1 MSGQMGDIL
10 RQLAREYIVETA
22 EFIEQMAK
30 KLEFGEVDLEEI
42 QKVAHKLKGS
52 GATYGFDKISEIAA
66 KVEAA
71 AKSGQEKEAK
81 KLFAEL
87 VEVIRME
94 RGNLDK

>member
-66 KVEAA
+66 EVEAA
-71 AKSGQEKEAK
+71 AKSGREKEAK

-87 VEVIRME
+87 VEIIRME
-94 RGNLDK
+94 RENLG